1 MLAKAYKL
9 LFSPRGRIARP
20 AFIAGIAFLVV
31 FTALQKLLF
40 ARLGAGMISFYV
52 PMILFFVT
60 LHIVLC
66 IYGKRLHDL
75 GRSLWPLTG
84 MIAGMMIIAILV
96 SLNFGG
102 LEYFDTVMAHPEYA
116 GDEAAMQ
123 QVQQVYQDKLAANM
137 PKVRLLMAVLPALFT
152 LWLAVK
158 TGAKGDNKYGP
169 A

>member
-9 LFSPRGRIARP
+9 FFSPRGRIARP
-20 AFIAGIAFLVV
+20 AFIIGIAALLV

-40 ARLGAGMISFYV
+40 ARLGAGMVSFYV
-52 PMILFFVT
+52 PMVFFFVT
-60 LHIVLC
+60 FHIVLC
-66 IYGKRLHDL
+66 LYGKRLHDL

-84 MIAGMMIIAILV
+84 MFALMMIVAILV

-137 PKVRLLMAVLPALFT
+137 PKVRLLMAVLPAVFT
-152 LWLAVK
+152 LWLAARP
-158 TGAKGDNKYGP
+158 GNGEDNKYGP